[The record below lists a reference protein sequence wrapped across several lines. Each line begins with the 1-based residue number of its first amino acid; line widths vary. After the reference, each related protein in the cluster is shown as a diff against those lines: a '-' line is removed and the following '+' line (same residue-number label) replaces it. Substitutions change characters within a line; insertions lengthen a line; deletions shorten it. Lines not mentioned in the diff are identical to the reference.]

1 MVLSQTSSFEDFGFS
16 PALLDGIYAAGFVSP
31 SKIQAAALPSIAAKG
46 PGEPGQSLM
55 AQAQNGSGKTAAF
68 VLAVLSVLQVEEEW
82 PQAVVISPTRELSK
96 QNMAVINRL
105 GDKLP
110 VKTQL
115 VCPGNAEDR
124 CPKNPKAHVLV
135 GTPGKLSD
143 RGENQMGPQIH
154 IIKQH
159 LPDELQV
166 LFFSATFP
174 DDVRKFG
181 AGLIPSSQGIK
192 VTKKNLT
199 VATIMQVYMN
209 CADEEDKF
217 SQLCNLYGC
226 LNVSQSIVFVNQRKK
241 ALRGGAFRPFAMSLD
256 VIKSQYGMS
265 FRRFEATDF
274 AANQLAAATNKH
286 KGLGQRPVTVPSPVT
301 SESRASFSR
310 KPLFEASKEI
320 EEVWTAPNSILLLQA
335 KGAVH
340 MVRELTEGHR
350 VIFKSRPS
358 IQRFP
363 LPHPRRIV
371 QLEQL
376 FEGWLP
382 LAWRAD
388 SPCSVSLARQF
399 GRRAGPLG
407 RPLGGLKSPG
417 LLLVRTEATVER
429 AIRKEHGGETMKTTT
444 RRGRG
449 LRERTCH
456 AFELAQKVKEQ
467 GHSVSLICGTQQANG
482 EERMD
487 PAMRDQVMSEFR
499 NGVTRVLIATDVLSR
514 GIDVPQDLFRR
525 FAGLTHKAVDPLHDV
540 KLPSLDGVQAA
551 FTHLDEDSNVSFED
565 QAKEQVAALV
575 NAGRNLE
582 NDEETYLHRVGRT
595 GRFGLKGIAVN
606 LVTPAE
612 RPRIDEICEHYS
624 CKITEFNSSF
634 DDLEESLRKLR

>member
-301 SESRASFSR
+301 SESRASFSGLSAER
-310 KPLFEASKEI
+310 PPQTPLRS
-320 EEVWTAPNSILLLQA
+320 LQ
-335 KGAVH
+335 G
-340 MVRELTEGHR
+340 
-350 VIFKSRPS
+350 RPS